1 MDVLNVSMIKLRR
14 NLMTSSFAKS
24 NTDFSMMEDK
34 IDGLNEVKKW
44 CMVVW
49 INQIHLL
56 KLQ

>member
-34 IDGLNEVKKW
+34 IDGLNEVKNG
-44 CMVVW
+44 VW
-49 INQIHLL
+49 LYGLTKYIF
-56 KLQ
+56 